1 MTKDPVTG
9 TLLRLTGPMV
19 LGLMGVHA
27 FNLVDT
33 FFVGRLGTREL
44 AAMTFTFPVVF
55 VIAGVSLGLGL
66 GTSAVVSR
74 AIGRGDR
81 ERVRRLTTD
90 SLWLAS
96 VVVAAL
102 VAAGLLT
109 IDPLFRA
116 LGASDDL
123 LPLIRQYMSIW
134 YFGMLFVVVPMV
146 GNNAIRATG
155 DMRTPSLI
163 MMVAAFVNSALDPL
177 FIFGPG
183 PFPRL
188 ELAGAALAT
197 VVGRSITFTVALYVL
212 GRRERMLTSKFPGA
226 AELWRSWKSVLHI
239 GVPGALTNI
248 LVPVGV
254 GAVTRVVSGYGEAAV
269 AAFGVASRIEV
280 FALTPVMALRSVLA
294 PFVGQ
299 NWGARLHD
307 RLERGVAV
315 SSRLAIAWGAFAC
328 LLLSLTARRVA
339 GFFNGSPDVVSVVA
353 LYIWIVS
360 ASYGLRG
367 VLWLSSGA
375 LSVLRRPVDAGA
387 LMLLQ
392 VFALYVPLAIAGSH
406 LMGLPGVFAAGLAS
420 NFAAGAAGH
429 FWLRRVMVVR
439 RSEA

>member
-1 MTKDPVTG
+1 MTEDPVTG

-90 SLWLAS
+90 SLW
-96 VVVAAL
+96 
-102 VAAGLLT
+102 
-109 IDPLFRA
+109 
-116 LGASDDL
+116 
-123 LPLIRQYMSIW
+123 
-134 YFGMLFVVVPMV
+134 
-146 GNNAIRATG
+146 
-155 DMRTPSLI
+155 
-163 MMVAAFVNSALDPL
+163 
-177 FIFGPG
+177 
-183 PFPRL
+183 
-188 ELAGAALAT
+188 LAT

-339 GFFNGSPDVVSVVA
+339 GFFNASPDVVSVVA
-353 LYIWIVS
+353 LYIWVVS

-406 LMGLPGVFAAGLAS
+406 VMGLPGVFAAGLAS
-420 NFAAGAAGH
+420 NFAAGAAGY
-429 FWLRRVMVVR
+429 F
-439 RSEA
+439 